1 MINPAQTVE
10 FARQVMDQAWA
21 ALPPAD
27 RGLLE
32 AIRAEQRDAT
42 VRPLGLY
49 TDELRRSAG
58 YASFPAAERERQDAA
73 AGLWIPELRLVLLN
87 VAHASFQDLDQHSLG
102 WALARVSWHEWGH
115 ALAFHR
121 ATSEDVS
128 RGEEFLDLAPP
139 SMAQNVRSADYRQRE
154 YTHEIVAEV
163 YALLLARRQRGATG
177 RPAWLDPKIYEL
189 VRRVVGWNR

>member
-1 MINPAQTVE
+1 
-10 FARQVMDQAWA
+10 MDQAWS

-27 RGLLE
+27 RGLLK

-73 AGLWIPELRLVLLN
+73 AGLWIPELRLVLIN
-87 VAHASFQDLDQHSLG
+87 VAHPGFQDLDQHSLG
-102 WALARVSWHEWGH
+102 WAVARIAWHEWGH

-121 ATSEDVS
+121 ATSEDVA
-128 RGEEFLDLAPP
+128 RGEEFLELAPQA
-139 SMAQNVRSADYRQRE
+139 MAENVRSADYRQRE

-163 YALLLARRQRGATG
+163 YALLLTRRRRGVTG
-177 RPAWLDPKIYEL
+177 RPKWLDPKIYEL